1 MSISQAS
8 DPWGRASP
16 ATDPWNTN
24 TGAISRQPPI
34 PSLAGASSA
43 ARNHSPSV
51 ASGSSTED
59 WLHSAYGDAAAVGI
73 GNGNGNG
80 NAPQLSDPW
89 LSKPPQ
95 KPEQPDPWLSKAPE
109 TNTDAWQPTKSAV
122 VDPWAPSNIGVCSS
136 FSFLFFSFFFAKS
149 LSNDFVLNETN
160 SVYHCLVYSLAHRQS
175 VRKHRP
181 TQTMMNSM

>member
-1 MSISQAS
+1 MNSIFICGINCLVKPIFNERTPISQAS

-24 TGAISRQPPI
+24 TGAISRQPPNLSQ
-34 PSLAGASSA
+34 PGASNTENWV

-51 ASGSSTED
+51 ASGSSNED
-59 WLHSAYGDAAAVGI
+59 WLQAYAAAAAVGA
-73 GNGNGNG
+73 NGNGNVPS

-122 VDPWAPSNIGVCSS
+122 VDPWAPSTNIGVCFTFLS
-136 FSFLFFSFFFAKS
+136 F
-149 LSNDFVLNETN
+149 
-160 SVYHCLVYSLAHRQS
+160 
-175 VRKHRP
+175 
-181 TQTMMNSM
+181 